1 MKRKTYFH
9 FAWSRI
15 AAGLLVGALVFTV
28 ITVSLEDTFS
38 AAMDAGFEKREEFFE
53 RILKAYNE
61 GKINDTFIDI
71 FLTFYRSDYYRIANV
86 NEDGRFETIV
96 ETNYNV
102 IPVQGHLDQWYYV
115 TDDES
120 LLSLEKRTHIS
131 KDTGDEWSIEY
142 KKCDEIS
149 SIDTFPDRSLS
160 NCWDMAEN
168 SEELFYT
175 NILFRAATYICG
187 TKYYSEPWVKTYY
200 VDGDTLHLGKVTESD
215 LYEYKDKLF
224 GKTWDFTDPATADLY
239 KQTEIIDGE
248 EQDKTLFIKEKAIR
262 PDAFLNDL
270 GDIFLANSVDDIR
283 EAYDKHLDTEE
294 KYNKY
299 DFYRYAGPQYENQ
312 FGYIINTQSRQPY
325 TQGFIKVYEIDGKQY
340 MVEYIITTAPFYE
353 FFKPFLTL
361 MAVTLLI
368 ICAAASLIL
377 AAFPY
382 SKYKKAY
389 ENNNFKN
396 NLIDSLAHNMKTPLQ
411 ILGGYAENLKDVEAG
426 EEKDHYADRILAKT
440 AEMNKDIEA
449 ILKTAEKSDMKLKKA
464 SVRFCVEVAAKRIG
478 ADLIISGDR
487 EIKMD
492 RDYFS
497 QALYCL
503 IDNANKYKAEGA
515 TIDVKIDKNDIVI
528 TNKTDSEKFTPG
540 TGLAIAGRILEQH
553 KLHLVTAV
561 KAGIFEAKIT
571 KKPARK

>member
-1 MKRKTYFH
+1 MKRKNYFH

-120 LLSLEKRTHIS
+120 LLSLEKRTYIS

-175 NILFRAATYICG
+175 NILFQAATYICG

-224 GKTWDFTDPATADLY
+224 GKKWDFTDPATADLY

-248 EQDKTLFIKEKAIR
+248 EQEKTLYIKEKAIR

-299 DFYRYAGPQYENQ
+299 DFYRYAGQQYENQ

-368 ICAAASLIL
+368 ICVAAALIL

-389 ENNNFKN
+389 ENNIFKN

-411 ILGGYAENLKDVEAG
+411 ILGGYAENLKDVDG
-426 EEKDHYADRILAKT
+426 DEKDRYADQILEKT
-440 AEMNKDIEA
+440 GEMNKDIEA
-449 ILKTAEKSDMKLKKA
+449 ILKTAEKSDRKFAKA
-464 SVRFCVEVAAKRIG
+464 SVRTALAEAAEKAGTEVVIK
-478 ADLIISGDR
+478 GDTD
-487 EIKMD
+487 IKMD
-492 RDYFS
+492 KEYFKT
-497 QALYCL
+497 ALFCL
-503 IDNANKYKAEGA
+503 IDNASKYRTADSKIEADITGKGI
-515 TIDVKIDKNDIVI
+515 TIR
-528 TNKTDSEKFTPG
+528 NKTDAGKFTPG

-553 KLHLVTAV
+553 KLYLKTQLKDGV
-561 KAGIFEAKIT
+561 FEALIT
-571 KKPARK
+571 KKPAGK